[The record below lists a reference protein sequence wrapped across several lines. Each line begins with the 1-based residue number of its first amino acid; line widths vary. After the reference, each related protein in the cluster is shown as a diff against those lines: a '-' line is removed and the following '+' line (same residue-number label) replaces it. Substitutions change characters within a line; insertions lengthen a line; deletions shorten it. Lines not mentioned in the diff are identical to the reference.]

1 MTASEVYEKLLANGC
16 NKSNFAIHR
25 SEHDAFCLAQ
35 RGDKWVVYYSERGQD
50 SPPEYESVSENEACE
65 FFYKLIMEQQ
75 HWHILGSFKSEDDA
89 IAMEE
94 KLKSIGVEPI
104 RNDISAYKHQQDPR
118 YRVFVAGSD
127 IFRVKDLWGDQSITY
142 A

>member
-1 MTASEVYEKLLANGC
+1 MTASEVYKKLLAEGC

-50 SPPEYESVSENEACE
+50 SPPEYESSSEDDACQ
-65 FFYKLIMEQQ
+65 FFYKLVMEQQ
-75 HWHILGSFKSEDDA
+75 HWHILGFFKAEGDA
-89 IAMEE
+89 IALERR
-94 KLKSIGVEPI
+94 LKSIGVEPI
-104 RNDISAYKHQQDPR
+104 RNDIPAYKHRDDPR
-118 YRVFVAGSD
+118 YRVFVAGKD
-127 IFRVKDLWGDQSITY
+127 IFKVRELWGDTTVTY